1 MDSASFQFVLF
12 GLAATLVSN
21 FSRRR
26 AWRAWRST
34 VLTRRRTDSDLARR
48 ELLVEGQSQPSAPM
62 KIPSRGFV
70 AAWERSLI

>member
-12 GLAATLVSN
+12 GLAAALISN
-21 FSRRR
+21 FSRSRV
-26 AWRAWRST
+26 WRST

-48 ELLVEGQSQPSAPM
+48 ELLVEGQDQPRVPM
-62 KIPSRGFV
+62 KILSRGFV

>member
-21 FSRRR
+21 FSRR
-26 AWRAWRST
+26 RAWRST